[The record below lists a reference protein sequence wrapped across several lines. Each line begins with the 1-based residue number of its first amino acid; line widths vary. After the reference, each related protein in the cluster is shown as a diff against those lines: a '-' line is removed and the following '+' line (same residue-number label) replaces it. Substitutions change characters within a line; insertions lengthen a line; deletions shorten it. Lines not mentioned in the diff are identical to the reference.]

1 MRARLTR
8 LSLAQHLGVGGA
20 LADNMARIR
29 LYTVIY
35 SLICLVELAFLLKD
49 QLIIELAPLPFVLV
63 SALHTFTSP
72 SLRFVSTSRALEILS
87 WGFGLIVFYCITVLF
102 GAPVLDIAT
111 LIFAATMT
119 ALVWVPS
126 SLDLAILNGRPTAS
140 VTPLELY
147 FKDLAPRALVWSGMA
162 AMLGA
167 YLGTAAVPL
176 DWDRWWQRWPLPC
189 LIGALGGFPLGHLVA
204 LVTDFLLTH

>member
-1 MRARLTR
+1 
-8 LSLAQHLGVGGA
+8 
-20 LADNMARIR
+20 MARIR
-29 LYTVIY
+29 LYTVVY
-35 SLICLVELAFLLKD
+35 SFICLVELAFLLKD
-49 QLIIELAPLPFVLV
+49 QLIIELAPLPFLLV
-63 SALHTFTSP
+63 SALQTFTLS
-72 SLRFVSTSRALEILS
+72 SLRSGSTSHALEILS
-87 WGFGLIVFYCITVLF
+87 WGFGLIVYYCITVLF

-126 SLDLAILNGRPTAS
+126 SLDLASFDARPPIA
-140 VTPLELY
+140 PLELY
-147 FKDLAPRALVWSGMA
+147 FRDVAPRALVWSGMA

-204 LVTDFLLTH
+204 LVTDFLLAH